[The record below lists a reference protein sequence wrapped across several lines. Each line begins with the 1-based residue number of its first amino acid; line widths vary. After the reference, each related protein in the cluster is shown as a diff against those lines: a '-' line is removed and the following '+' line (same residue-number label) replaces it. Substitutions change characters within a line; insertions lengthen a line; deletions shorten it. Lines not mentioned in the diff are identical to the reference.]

1 MMQESNLKSAFYPL
15 WITYAVVP
23 LAAGADKFF
32 NLLVDWEKYIAPAA
46 ANLLPVSGSTFM
58 MIVGVIEIAVGILA
72 LTPLRRLAA
81 YIASAWL
88 TLIALNLLLGGWF
101 DIAVRD
107 LAMGVGAFALA
118 QIAGILGESILPGRS
133 AEGALAAHRV
143 RVAG

>member
-1 MMQESNLKSAFYPL
+1 
-15 WITYAVVP
+15 
-23 LAAGADKFF
+23 
-32 NLLVDWEKYIAPAA
+32 
-46 ANLLPVSGSTFM
+46 
-58 MIVGVIEIAVGILA
+58 VIEIAVGILA

-88 TLIALNLLLGGWF
+88 TLIAVNLLLGGWF

-133 AEGALAAHRV
+133 AEGALPAHRV

>member
-32 NLLVDWEKYIAPAA
+32 NLLVDWDKYIAPAA
-46 ANLLPVSGSTFM
+46 SDLLPVSGSTFM
-58 MIVGVIEIAVGILA
+58 MVVGVVEIAVGVLA

-107 LAMGVGAFALA
+107 LAMGVGAFALG
-118 QIAGILGESILPGRS
+118 QIAGVLGDAVFPGRS
-133 AEGALAAHRV
+133 AEGALASQRV
-143 RVAG
+143 RIAS